1 MRCTKDTTQDQK
13 INGSRIPQMRCSKD
27 TTQDQKINGSRNTDY
42 LLPAVRMTGSGTGN
56 RIPQRVPPRP
66 AGVQRDEPFFP
77 PFRPGTPAGTCTHR
91 DTA

>member
-1 MRCTKDTTQDQK
+1 MRCT
-13 INGSRIPQMRCSKD
+13 KD

-66 AGVQRDEPFFP
+66 AGVQHDEPVFP
-77 PFRPGTPAGTCTHR
+77 PFRLGIPAGTCSNR